1 MNIFPLKKSIK
12 FLIFGFC
19 VALIG
24 GVGFW
29 YWMPASI
36 DDAIQFYQEKRDRSA
51 LVTLFNENW
60 FWLDNRPQAGGLA
73 AFNVHLDKI
82 TNPDEDEK
90 PTKMSWLV
98 YYTDGR
104 ARGFTSY
111 FMRVPELK
119 IGKILYL
126 AVQKEYRSQGIAR
139 KLLKRAIT
147 ALKEMGARTIEIT
160 VRLENYPAQNLY
172 RSLGF
177 RPIGSDAQYFYMELP
192 VQ

>member
-1 MNIFPLKKSIK
+1 MNIFPLKKRTQ
-12 FLIFGFC
+12 FLILGFC
-19 VALIG
+19 MALIG
-24 GVGFW
+24 GIGFW
-29 YWMPASI
+29 YWRPAST
-36 DDAIQFYQEKRDRSA
+36 DPALQFYQEKRDRSA
-51 LVTLFNENW
+51 LVALFNENW
-60 FWLDNRPQAGGLA
+60 FWLDNRPQAEGLA
-73 AFNVHLDKI
+73 AFNEHLDKI
-82 TNPDEDEK
+82 TNPEEEAK

-98 YYTDGR
+98 YSVDGR

-111 FMRVPELK
+111 FMRIPELK

-139 KLLKRAIT
+139 KLLNKAIST
-147 ALKEMGARTIEIT
+147 LKEMGARTIEIT

-177 RPIGSDAQYFYMELP
+177 RPIGSDTQYFYMELP